1 MYAKTK
7 KTSDFLFKSVDFSA
21 HCEFIAGTIETNG
34 KSPNFRNSLKKA
46 RRHGFSRHEFAAGAV
61 QQRDCWES
69 WSFFEFFVLKG
80 DSPILS
86 VQREAQRS
94 FEHIQAN
101 SQNPA
106 GFELFPVRCA
116 QRVAV
121 VTQLAHSVVRVA
133 ELVVAEGRVYVESF
147 VESHADLQL
156 VIRERIRVDFPVVY
170 ALNETLW

>member
-1 MYAKTK
+1 M
-7 KTSDFLFKSVDFSA
+7 
-21 HCEFIAGTIETNG
+21 
-34 KSPNFRNSLKKA
+34 
-46 RRHGFSRHEFAAGAV
+46 

-86 VQREAQRS
+86 VQRKAQCS

-101 SQNPA
+101 SQNSTC
-106 GFELFPVRCA
+106 FELFPVRCA

-147 VESHADLQL
+147 VESHADLQF

-170 ALNETLW
+170 ALNETLL